1 MDIWE
6 QQRDY
11 TKALVDRILNHRI
24 GSEVIFANKK
34 ITDDF
39 EYTALVTVNE
49 INNRHGVGVYMSRLF
64 GKSESIISIRSITNY
79 PDDPQNESFSNY
91 CLFHDTSSRSDIY
104 YQVLNALGDPRI
116 KTTFCVP
123 WSSREVLNALALKYC
138 YGSTLCTYIM
148 DDQNIQ
154 VDGIP
159 DDLMQEL
166 LEVSDLRL
174 AISQQ
179 MRLAYEEKYDLPIG
193 FMPPLSEDKHILKT
207 VDTTVD
213 NESNNG
219 VIIGNIW
226 GKEWLD
232 NLRRVIRETN
242 ETVTWYSNDYS
253 RWWQGDSYSRNSK
266 NSIPNDLKEL
276 ERDGIIVPNGDGLT
290 DDELVGALRKA
301 RYVIVPTGTMNP
313 NDSHHFI
320 ASFSL
325 PSRIPYI
332 LSTSNTPILVT
343 GSEDSVAA
351 KFVLEMGI
359 GIVVPYETKVFKKA
373 VDWISKPEN
382 NFKMRKNSSNIAAS
396 FSDKG
401 ALDWL
406 YDSVELGKPLDNR
419 FEKILDYSPVENVT
433 FYS

>member
-1 MDIWE
+1 MTIWE
-6 QQRDY
+6 QQENY
-11 TKALVDRILNHRI
+11 TKALVERILNRRMGREAELSNTTI
-24 GSEVIFANKK
+24 ASDLECS
-34 ITDDF
+34 
-39 EYTALVTVNE
+39 ALVTVNE
-49 INNRHGVGVYMSRLF
+49 INNRHGVGVYLGRLF
-64 GKSESIISIRSITNY
+64 GNSKSIISIRSVTNY
-79 PDDPQNESFSNY
+79 PDDPQNETFFNY
-91 CLFHDTSSRSDIY
+91 CLFHDTRNRSEVY
-104 YQVLNALGDPRI
+104 YQVLNALGDPCI

-179 MRLAYEEKYDLPIG
+179 MRLAYEAKYKLPIG
-193 FMPPLSEDKHILKT
+193 FMPPLSEDKHILEN
-207 VDTTVD
+207 VDRAGEND
-213 NESNNG
+213 SNNG
-219 VIIGNIW
+219 VIVGNIW

-232 NLRRVIRETN
+232 NLRRIIRKTN

-266 NSIPNDLKEL
+266 NSIPNDIKEL
-276 ERDGIIVPNGDGLT
+276 ASDGILVPDGDGLT
-290 DDELVGALRKA
+290 DDELVEELRKA

-343 GSEDSVAA
+343 GSEESVAA

-359 GIVVPYETKVFKKA
+359 GTVVPYEAKKFKKA

-406 YDSVELGKPLDNR
+406 FGSIVAGKPKDDR
-419 FEKILDYSPVENVT
+419 FEKILDYSPVENVA
-433 FYS
+433 F